1 MYVEP
6 TWKNGK
12 NSVLDFDKPTIQ
24 TEDNWVDAIAI
35 TPVCLRVS
43 YSLDNL

>member
-12 NSVLDFDKPTIQ
+12 NSVLDFDDPTIQ
-24 TEDNWVDAIAI
+24 TEDDRMDAIAI

-43 YSLDNL
+43 YLLDNL